1 MAVSVGSKILTEH
14 CDWILITILFV
25 HLNSNQ
31 FNLPKKSKVTAMF
44 ALIIAGE
51 AIFLLPFILMRVF
64 KPVIRD
70 AFLISDAQIGEAQA
84 LYGITA
90 VLSYFFGGFI
100 ADKWEPRKL
109 LSLSLFLT
117 AFGGFWLTKIP
128 SIFTLKILYAFWGV
142 STILLFWASLIKAT
156 RQWGNQN
163 NQGLSFGLLDGG
175 RGFFA
180 ATIALSG
187 AGILT
192 FFFPQKGEEITF
204 ENKVETLQYIIGTI
218 TCIVFL
224 IAFLVWKVIPKEKE
238 ASQVYDSDHNKEF
251 QFNFKEAFLLMK
263 QKKVI
268 FHSLIIFCA
277 YCSYKLTGVYGTY
290 AKDVWNYSL
299 EEATYFAV
307 FIQYLRPIAAI
318 SIGYIADK
326 FLPSKLIVPSFSVLI
341 FASVILG
348 FGFFNEQPI
357 FLSFTIFIFMAF
369 GTYSLRGLY
378 FAIIEE
384 TKTPL
389 QLTGTL
395 VGIISVVGFTPDIF
409 MSLFNGYMLGENPT
423 IIEYQNLFTTFTIIP
438 IVGLLAALG
447 FRKSISKL

>member
-1 MAVSVGSKILTEH
+1 MQSK
-14 CDWILITILFV
+14 
-25 HLNSNQ
+25 N
-31 FNLPKKSKVTAMF
+31 KGTAMF
-44 ALIIAGE
+44 ALIVAGE

-64 KPVIRD
+64 KPVIRE

-84 LYGITA
+84 LYGVTA
-90 VLSYFFGGFI
+90 VISYFFGGFI
-100 ADKWEPRKL
+100 ADKWEPKKL
-109 LSLSLFLT
+109 LSLSLFFT
-117 AFGGFWLTKIP
+117 AIGGFWMTLIP

-156 RQWGNQN
+156 RQWGNKQ

-180 ATIALSG
+180 ASIALFG
-187 AGILT
+187 ASILT
-192 FFFPQKGEEITF
+192 YFFPEKGVEVTF
-204 ENKVETLQYIIGTI
+204 NNKVETLQYIIGTI
-218 TCIVFL
+218 TTIVFL
-224 IAFLVWKVIPKEKE
+224 VALFVWKTLPKELVKFE
-238 ASQVYDSDHNKEF
+238 TKKEF
-251 QFNFKEAFLLMK
+251 QFNFKQAFSLMK

-268 FHSLIIFCA
+268 FHAILIFCA

-318 SIGYIADK
+318 SIGWIADK
-326 FLPSKLIVPSFSVLI
+326 YLPSKIIVPSFSILI
-341 FASVILG
+341 FASTVLG
-348 FGFFNEQPI
+348 FGFFKAQPV
-357 FLSFTIFIFMAF
+357 FLSFTIFIFMAL

-384 TKTPL
+384 TKTPI
-389 QLTGTL
+389 QMTGTL
-395 VGIISVVGFTPDIF
+395 VGIISIIGFTPDIF
-409 MSLFNGYMLGENPT
+409 MSLFIGYLLGEKPSIT
-423 IIEYQNLFTTFTIIP
+423 EYQHLFTIFTIIP
-438 IVGLLAALG
+438 IIGLLAALG

>member
-1 MAVSVGSKILTEH
+1 MQPKNKVSS
-14 CDWILITILFV
+14 
-25 HLNSNQ
+25 
-31 FNLPKKSKVTAMF
+31 MF

-84 LYGITA
+84 LYGLTA
-90 VLSYFFGGFI
+90 VVSYFFGGFI
-100 ADKWEPRKL
+100 ADKWEPKKL

-117 AFGGFWLTKIP
+117 AIGGFWMALIP
-128 SIFTLKILYAFWGV
+128 SIFTLKILYAFWGI
-142 STILLFWASLIKAT
+142 STILLFWSSLIKAT
-156 RQWGNQN
+156 RHWGSKH

-180 ATIALSG
+180 ASIALFG
-187 AGILT
+187 ASILT
-192 FFFPQKGEEITF
+192 YFFPEKGLEITF
-204 ENKVETLQYIIGTI
+204 SNKVETLQYVIGTI

-224 IAFLVWKVIPKEKE
+224 VALLVWKVLPKDPIKFENGT
-238 ASQVYDSDHNKEF
+238 AF
-251 QFNFKEAFLLMK
+251 QFDFKKAFSLMK
-263 QKKVI
+263 KKKVI

-318 SIGYIADK
+318 SVGWIADK
-326 FLPSKLIVPSFSVLI
+326 YIPSKIIVPSFSALI
-341 FASVILG
+341 LASAILG
-348 FGFFNEQPI
+348 FGFFNRQPV
-357 FLSFTIFIFMAF
+357 FLSFTIFIFMAL

-384 TKTPL
+384 TKTPI
-389 QLTGTL
+389 QMTGTL

-409 MSLFNGYMLGENPT
+409 MSLFIGYMLGENPT
-423 IIEYQNLFTTFTIIP
+423 LIDYQHLFTTFTIIP

>member
-1 MAVSVGSKILTEH
+1 MQKQHKFTS
-14 CDWILITILFV
+14 
-25 HLNSNQ
+25 
-31 FNLPKKSKVTAMF
+31 MF

-64 KPVIRD
+64 KPVIRE

-90 VLSYFFGGFI
+90 VISYFFGGFI
-100 ADKWEPRKL
+100 ADKWEARKL
-109 LSLSLFLT
+109 LSISLILT
-117 AFGGFWLTKIP
+117 AIGGFWMTMIP

-156 RQWGNQN
+156 RQWGNSH

-180 ATIALSG
+180 ATIALFG
-187 AGILT
+187 AAILT
-192 FFFPQKGEEITF
+192 YFFPAEAVNITIDH
-204 ENKVETLQYIIGTI
+204 KVQTLQYIIGTI
-218 TCIVFL
+218 TAIVFL
-224 IAFLVWKVIPKEKE
+224 VSLFVWFVLPKENVIK
-238 ASQVYDSDHNKEF
+238 SSSKEF
-251 QFNFKEAFLLMK
+251 QFDFKQAFQLMK
-263 QKKVI
+263 KRKVI
-268 FHSLIIFCA
+268 YHSLIIFCA
-277 YCSYKLTGVYGTY
+277 YCAYKLTGTYGTY

-318 SIGYIADK
+318 TVGWIADK
-326 FLPSKLIVPSFSVLI
+326 FVPSKLIIPCFTILI
-341 FASVILG
+341 IASAILG
-348 FGFFNEQPI
+348 MGFFHDQLI
-357 FLSFTIFIFMAF
+357 YLSFTFFIFMAL
-369 GTYSLRGLY
+369 GTYALRGLY

-409 MSLFNGYMLGENPT
+409 MSLFIGYMLGKGPT
-423 IIEYQNLFTTFTIIP
+423 IVEYQNLYSLFTIIP
-438 IVGLLAALG
+438 IIGLLAAIG
-447 FRKSISKL
+447 FRKAIK

>member
-1 MAVSVGSKILTEH
+1 MQP
-14 CDWILITILFV
+14 
-25 HLNSNQ
+25 N
-31 FNLPKKSKVTAMF
+31 SKVTSMF

-64 KPVIRD
+64 KPVIRE

-100 ADKWEPRKL
+100 ADKWEPKKL
-109 LSLSLFLT
+109 LSISLFLT
-117 AFGGFWLTKIP
+117 AIGGFWMTLIP

-156 RQWGNQN
+156 RQWGNKH

-180 ATIALSG
+180 ASIALFG
-187 AGILT
+187 ASILT
-192 FFFPQKGEEITF
+192 YFFPEKGIEITF
-204 ENKVETLQYIIGTI
+204 NNKVETLQYIIGAI
-218 TCIVFL
+218 TFIVFL
-224 IAFLVWKVIPKEKE
+224 VAVLVWKVLPKDPMKFE
-238 ASQVYDSDHNKEF
+238 AGKEF
-251 QFNFKEAFLLMK
+251 QFNFKKAFSLMK
-263 QKKVI
+263 KKKVI

-290 AKDVWNYSL
+290 AKDVWKYSL

-318 SIGYIADK
+318 SVGWIADK
-326 FLPSKLIVPSFSVLI
+326 FIPSKIIIPSFSILI
-341 FASVILG
+341 LASAILG
-348 FGFFNEQPI
+348 FGFFNTQPV
-357 FLSFTIFIFMAF
+357 FLSFTVFIFMAF

-384 TKTPL
+384 TKTPI
-389 QLTGTL
+389 QMTGTL

-409 MSLFNGYMLGENPT
+409 MSLFIGYILGENPSRMD
-423 IIEYQNLFTTFTIIP
+423 YQYLFTTFTIIP

-447 FRKSISKL
+447 FRKSTAKL

>member
-1 MAVSVGSKILTEH
+1 M
-14 CDWILITILFV
+14 
-25 HLNSNQ
+25 Q
-31 FNLPKKSKVTAMF
+31 PKNKVISMF

-84 LYGITA
+84 LYGLTA
-90 VLSYFFGGFI
+90 VVSYFFGGFI
-100 ADKWEPRKL
+100 ADKWEPKKL

-117 AFGGFWLTKIP
+117 AIGGFWMALIP
-128 SIFTLKILYAFWGV
+128 SIFTLKILYAFWGI
-142 STILLFWASLIKAT
+142 STILLFWSSLIKAT
-156 RQWGNQN
+156 RHLGSKH

-180 ATIALSG
+180 ASIALFG
-187 AGILT
+187 ASILT
-192 FFFPQKGEEITF
+192 YFFPEKGLEITF
-204 ENKVETLQYIIGTI
+204 SNKVETLQYVIGTI

-224 IAFLVWKVIPKEKE
+224 VALLVWKVLPKDPIKFENGT
-238 ASQVYDSDHNKEF
+238 AF
-251 QFNFKEAFLLMK
+251 QFDFKKAFSLMK
-263 QKKVI
+263 KKKVI

-318 SIGYIADK
+318 SVGWIADK
-326 FLPSKLIVPSFSVLI
+326 YIPSKIIVPSFSALI
-341 FASVILG
+341 LASAILG
-348 FGFFNEQPI
+348 FGFVNTQPV
-357 FLSFTIFIFMAF
+357 FLSFTIFIFMAL

-384 TKTPL
+384 TKTPI
-389 QLTGTL
+389 QMTGTL

-409 MSLFNGYMLGENPT
+409 MSLFIGYMLGENPT
-423 IIEYQNLFTTFTIIP
+423 LIDYQHLFTTFTIIP

>member
-1 MAVSVGSKILTEH
+1 
-14 CDWILITILFV
+14 
-25 HLNSNQ
+25 
-31 FNLPKKSKVTAMF
+31 MF

-64 KPVIRD
+64 KPVIRE

-90 VLSYFFGGFI
+90 MLSYFFGGFI
-100 ADKWEPRKL
+100 ADKWEPKKL

-117 AFGGFWLTKIP
+117 AIGGFWMTLIP
-128 SIFTLKILYAFWGV
+128 SINTLKILYAFWGV

-156 RQWGNQN
+156 RQWGNEH

-180 ATIALSG
+180 ASIALFG
-187 AGILT
+187 ASILT
-192 FFFPQKGEEITF
+192 FFFPKKGVEITF
-204 ENKVETLQYIIGTI
+204 ENKVETLQYIIGAI
-218 TCIVFL
+218 TGIVFL
-224 IAFLVWKVIPKEKE
+224 VSLFVWKVLPKEKSE
-238 ASQVYDSDHNKEF
+238 FETGKEF
-251 QFNFKEAFLLMK
+251 QFNFKKAFALMK

-268 FHSLIIFCA
+268 YHSLIIFCA

-318 SIGYIADK
+318 SFGWLADK
-326 FLPSKLIVPSFSVLI
+326 LIPSKLIVPSFTVLI
-341 FASVILG
+341 LASAFLG
-348 FGFFNEQPI
+348 LGFFNEQPI
-357 FLSFTIFIFMAF
+357 YLSFTIFIFMAL

-389 QLTGTL
+389 QMTGTL

-409 MSLFNGYMLGENPT
+409 MSLFTGYMLGENPT
-423 IIEYQNLFTTFTIIP
+423 IIAYQKLFTTFTIIP

>member
-1 MAVSVGSKILTEH
+1 MQSK
-14 CDWILITILFV
+14 
-25 HLNSNQ
+25 N
-31 FNLPKKSKVTAMF
+31 KVTAMF
-44 ALIIAGE
+44 ALIVAGE

-84 LYGITA
+84 LYGVTA
-90 VLSYFFGGFI
+90 VISYFFGGFI
-100 ADKWEPRKL
+100 ADKWEPKKL
-109 LSLSLFLT
+109 LSLSLFFT
-117 AFGGFWLTKIP
+117 AIGGFWMTLIP

-156 RQWGNQN
+156 RQWGNKH

-180 ATIALSG
+180 ASIALFG
-187 AGILT
+187 ASILT
-192 FFFPQKGEEITF
+192 YFFPEKDVEVTF
-204 ENKVETLQYIIGTI
+204 NNKVETLQYIIGTI
-218 TCIVFL
+218 TAIVFL
-224 IAFLVWKVIPKEKE
+224 VALFVWKTLPKELEKFE
-238 ASQVYDSDHNKEF
+238 TEKEF
-251 QFNFKEAFLLMK
+251 QFNFKKAFSLMK

-268 FHSLIIFCA
+268 FHSIIIFCA

-318 SIGYIADK
+318 SIGWIADK
-326 FLPSKLIVPSFSVLI
+326 YLPSKIIVPSFSVLI
-341 FASVILG
+341 FASAILG
-348 FGFFNEQPI
+348 FGFFNAKPV
-357 FLSFTIFIFMAF
+357 FLSFIIFIFMAL

-384 TKTPL
+384 TKTPI
-389 QLTGTL
+389 QMTGTL
-395 VGIISVVGFTPDIF
+395 VGIISVIGFTPDIF
-409 MSLFNGYMLGENPT
+409 MSLFIGYMLGEKPSLT
-423 IIEYQNLFTTFTIIP
+423 EYQHLFTIFTLIP
-438 IVGLLAALG
+438 IIGLIAALG
-447 FRKSISKL
+447 FKKSISKL

>member
-1 MAVSVGSKILTEH
+1 
-14 CDWILITILFV
+14 
-25 HLNSNQ
+25 
-31 FNLPKKSKVTAMF
+31 MF

-64 KPVIRD
+64 KPVIRE

-100 ADKWEPRKL
+100 ADKWEPKKL
-109 LSLSLFLT
+109 LSISLFLT
-117 AFGGFWLTKIP
+117 AIGGFWMTLIP

-156 RQWGNQN
+156 KQWGNKN

-180 ATIALSG
+180 ASIALFG
-187 AGILT
+187 ASILT
-192 FFFPQKGEEITF
+192 YFFPEKGIEITF
-204 ENKVETLQYIIGTI
+204 HNKVETLQYIIGTI
-218 TCIVFL
+218 TFIVFL
-224 IAFLVWKVIPKEKE
+224 VALLVWTVLPKDPLKVE
-238 ASQVYDSDHNKEF
+238 AETAF
-251 QFNFKEAFLLMK
+251 QFNFKKAFSLMK
-263 QKKVI
+263 KKKVI

-290 AKDVWNYSL
+290 AKDVWQYSL

-307 FIQYLRPIAAI
+307 FIQFLRPIAAI
-318 SIGYIADK
+318 SVGWIADK
-326 FLPSKLIVPSFSVLI
+326 FIPSKIIVPSFSILI
-341 FASVILG
+341 LASAILG
-348 FGFFNEQPI
+348 FGFFNTQPV
-357 FLSFTIFIFMAF
+357 FLSITIFIFMAL

-384 TKTPL
+384 TKTPI

-409 MSLFNGYMLGENPT
+409 MSLFIGYMLGENPT
-423 IIEYQNLFTTFTIIP
+423 LIDYQHLFTTFTIIP

-447 FRKSISKL
+447 FKKSISNL

>member
-1 MAVSVGSKILTEH
+1 MKNKIT
-14 CDWILITILFV
+14 T
-25 HLNSNQ
+25 
-31 FNLPKKSKVTAMF
+31 MF
-44 ALIIAGE
+44 ALVIAGE

-90 VLSYFFGGFI
+90 VLSFFFGGFI
-100 ADKWEPRKL
+100 ADKYEPRKL
-109 LSLSLFLT
+109 LSLSLLLT
-117 AFGGFWLTKIP
+117 ACGGFFMTMIP
-128 SIFTLKILYAFWGV
+128 SITTLKLLYAFWGV
-142 STILLFWASLIKAT
+142 STILFFWASLIKAT
-156 RQWGNQN
+156 RQWGNEH

-192 FFFPQKGEEITF
+192 FFFPQKGLEITF
-204 ENKVETLQYIIGTI
+204 ENKVETLQYIIRTI
-218 TCIVFL
+218 TFIVFL
-224 IAFLVWKVIPKEKE
+224 IAFLVWKVLPKNDPKINVNEK
-238 ASQVYDSDHNKEF
+238 KEF
-251 QFNFKEAFLLMK
+251 QFNFKEAFGLMK
-263 QKKVI
+263 EKKVI

-307 FIQYLRPIAAI
+307 FIQYLRPISAI

-326 FLPSKLIVPSFSVLI
+326 FLPSKLLIPSFSILI
-341 FASVILG
+341 IASIILG
-348 FGFFNEQPI
+348 FGFFNHQPI
-357 FLSFTIFIFMAF
+357 FLSFTVFVFMAF

-384 TKTPL
+384 TKTPI

-423 IIEYQNLFTTFTIIP
+423 VLEYQQLFTIFTIIP
-438 IVGLLAALG
+438 FVGLLAALG
-447 FRKSISKL
+447 FRKSLMKL

>member
-1 MAVSVGSKILTEH
+1 MFKT
-14 CDWILITILFV
+14 
-25 HLNSNQ
+25 
-31 FNLPKKSKVTAMF
+31 KKKATAMF

-64 KPVIRD
+64 KPVIRE

-100 ADKWEPRKL
+100 ADKWEARKL
-109 LSLSLFLT
+109 LTFSLLLT
-117 AFGGFWLTKIP
+117 ALGGFWMTMIP
-128 SIFTLKILYAFWGV
+128 SIFTLKMLYAFWGI

-156 RQWGNQN
+156 RQWGNKN

-175 RGFFA
+175 RGLFA

-192 FFFPQKGEEITF
+192 FFFPDKGVEITF

-224 IAFLVWKVIPKEKE
+224 IAFLVWKVLPKEKIE
-238 ASQVYDSDHNKEF
+238 TQDNKEF
-251 QFNFKEAFLLMK
+251 QFDFKKAFSLIK
-263 QKKVI
+263 QQKVI
-268 FHSLIIFCA
+268 YHSIIIFCA

-307 FIQYLRPIAAI
+307 FIQYLRPLAAI
-318 SIGYIADK
+318 SIGWIADK
-326 FLPSKLIVPSFSVLI
+326 FVPSKLITPIFSILI
-341 FASVILG
+341 LVSAFLG
-348 FGFFNEQPI
+348 FGVFNDQHI
-357 FLSFTIFIFMAF
+357 YISFSIFIFMAL

-409 MSLFNGYMLGENPT
+409 MSLFTGYMLGENPT
-423 IIEYQNLFTTFTIIP
+423 IIEYQHLFSTFTIIP
-438 IVGLLAALG
+438 IIGLLATLG

>member
-1 MAVSVGSKILTEH
+1 MQPKNKLT
-14 CDWILITILFV
+14 
-25 HLNSNQ
+25 S
-31 FNLPKKSKVTAMF
+31 MF

-84 LYGITA
+84 LYGLTA
-90 VLSYFFGGFI
+90 VVSYFFGGFI
-100 ADKWEPRKL
+100 ADKWEPKKL

-117 AFGGFWLTKIP
+117 AIGGFWMALIP
-128 SIFTLKILYAFWGV
+128 SIFTLKILYAFWGI
-142 STILLFWASLIKAT
+142 STILLFWSSLIKAT
-156 RQWGNQN
+156 RHWGSKH

-180 ATIALSG
+180 ASIALFG
-187 AGILT
+187 ASILT
-192 FFFPQKGEEITF
+192 YFFPEKGLEITF
-204 ENKVETLQYIIGTI
+204 SNKVETLQYVIGTI

-224 IAFLVWKVIPKEKE
+224 VALLVWKVLPKDPIKFENGT
-238 ASQVYDSDHNKEF
+238 AF
-251 QFNFKEAFLLMK
+251 QFDFKKAFSLMK
-263 QKKVI
+263 KKKVI

-318 SIGYIADK
+318 SVGWIADK
-326 FLPSKLIVPSFSVLI
+326 YIPSKIIVPSFSALI
-341 FASVILG
+341 LASAILG
-348 FGFFNEQPI
+348 FGFFNTQPV
-357 FLSFTIFIFMAF
+357 FLSFTIFIFMAL

-384 TKTPL
+384 TKTPI
-389 QLTGTL
+389 QMTGTL

-409 MSLFNGYMLGENPT
+409 MSLFIGYMLGENPT
-423 IIEYQNLFTTFTIIP
+423 LIDYQHLFTTFTIIP